1 MTLPEIV
8 LRLIKNLFI
17 YFSLKKYFIHYEI
30 NVYAF
35 IILCFEGEQG
45 FVQAEQKF
53 KYIKKTIVKTLKSLQ
68 IIVKR

>member
-35 IILCFEGEQG
+35 INLCFEGEQG
-45 FVQAEQKF
+45 FAQAEQKF